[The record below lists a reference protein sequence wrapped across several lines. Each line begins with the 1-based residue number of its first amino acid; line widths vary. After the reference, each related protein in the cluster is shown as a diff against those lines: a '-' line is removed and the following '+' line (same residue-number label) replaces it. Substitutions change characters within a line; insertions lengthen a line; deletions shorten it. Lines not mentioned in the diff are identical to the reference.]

1 MWDVAR
7 KMYAPFKP
15 KFREDMMVASF
26 PSGAVIQF
34 KTCAAD
40 RDISNFDGG
49 QYSLVVFDEAQWHS
63 QEQIMYLLSRIRSEA
78 KGPHKLVC
86 TCNPHPDSFLL
97 KFTNWYLDQDTGIPI
112 DEKSGTTRYFA
123 QYRGDLVFGDSVE
136 ELKDKYG
143 DVNPMSYTFISAN
156 IYSNP
161 VLMERDPSYVRR
173 LENLKR
179 SERDRLLYGSW
190 YARETASKYFKR
202 EWLSFVDYPELN
214 AVKRVRCWDLAGSVV
229 SEVNRDPDYTC
240 SVLMSRTKEGVYTI
254 EDAYRFRALSGDV
267 INEIVKTS
275 LRDGVDEVQ
284 VVIPL
289 EIGPGRSWSQHLMR
303 TLAENG
309 IASKFAQVSGHR
321 GKIQRFLPFCS
332 LAESGSVRILRGDWN
347 EWYLNELEAFDG
359 GRKGHD
365 DAVDGT
371 SDCVNV
377 LAKTS
382 TMPVFALPN
391 LTRDSPLPM

>member
-1 MWDVAR
+1 M
-7 KMYAPFKP
+7 
-15 KFREDMMVASF
+15 
-26 PSGAVIQF
+26 
-34 KTCAAD
+34 
-40 RDISNFDGG
+40 
-49 QYSLVVFDEAQWHS
+49 
-63 QEQIMYLLSRIRSEA
+63 
-78 KGPHKLVC
+78 
-86 TCNPHPDSFLL
+86 
-97 KFTNWYLDQDTGIPI
+97 
-112 DEKSGTTRYFA
+112 
-123 QYRGDLVFGDSVE
+123 
-136 ELKDKYG
+136 
-143 DVNPMSYTFISAN
+143 
-156 IYSNP
+156 
-161 VLMERDPSYVRR
+161 
-173 LENLKR
+173 
-179 SERDRLLYGSW
+179 
-190 YARETASKYFKR
+190 
-202 EWLSFVDYPELN
+202 
-214 AVKRVRCWDLAGSVV
+214 
-229 SEVNRDPDYTC
+229 PDYTC
-240 SVLMSRTKEGVYTI
+240 SVLMSRTKEGIYTI

-289 EIGPGRSWSQHLMR
+289 ETGPGRSWSQHLMR

-371 SDCVNV
+371 SDCINV